1 MRTVAALC
9 RELLPDRRSDGE
21 LLAAFTSER
30 NEPAFQE
37 LVRRHGPLV
46 WNTCRRLLPHTADA
60 EDAFQAVF
68 LVLASQG
75 RKLAARE
82 TVGPWLYRVA
92 VLTSRNLRRKNA
104 RRLARQR
111 ELPETASAGAPD
123 SDLRADIDG
132 ALLALPERDREPI
145 ILCHLQGFTRQEAA
159 ARLGC
164 PEGTLSARLN
174 RGLAKLRVRL
184 RAFDPVQALAVP
196 AVAVPAALA
205 TNTVHAA
212 VASGAAVAAVT
223 PVVSSLVQGVL
234 HMFWVQKATAAS
246 FAMCAVFV
254 VGVGVG
260 LGTRPVQTGVV
271 AQDGTGAGAAAKPA
285 KNAPPPGA
293 ENPTDEITALE
304 RKIQAIE
311 QQQKSRRHAY
321 ELTIQKLKEAK
332 QSGESLA
339 YDSKDVQAVLQLSR
353 EIEDI
358 DRELHKSGGLK
369 DKWRQLKWDLARK
382 ENDGPPEQGADRQA
396 PRTRNMDDEAQAIA
410 DIIREEMVQLRLKDL
425 KLKESTLKRSIDI
438 KREILQGIQQQPSKS
453 TDKAAAAAE
462 KLAQAKPL
470 VQELQEA
477 IFSLQQTQEEI
488 ANAEAELKA
497 QPKLTKAKEQKPA
510 PAAEIDAPRS
520 KADDLRAQL
529 ARLEAEKALVLKQAE
544 LAKLQ
549 LDTTEE
555 QLRRLK
561 EAIAQADRAANR
573 KRDGGSY
580 LELTV
585 GGTDNTF
592 VIREVRTEVKGQ
604 ATAPLG
610 PITTSDPAA
619 LALLLARAK
628 NDPSGPKSVEIKVT
642 DKANRESE
650 RAARE
655 ACKGF
660 ENIRVTGPTGA
671 QVPTK
676 PPVPDDQRKPVP
688 RQPVKPAPGAT
699 NKANIDELIKGLKL
713 KGTELDKLD
722 KLNKAE
728 LDTLRK
734 RIEEELKTKPAPTK
748 P

>member
-1 MRTVAALC
+1 MRTIAALC

-21 LLAAFTSER
+21 LLGAFTSDR

-271 AQDGTGAGAAAKPA
+271 AQDGSGAGAAAKPA

-293 ENPTDEITALE
+293 ESPTDELATLQ
-304 RKIQAIE
+304 RKIQAVE
-311 QQQKSRRHAY
+311 QQQKLRKTAL
-321 ELTIQKLKEAK
+321 EMAVQKLKEAK
-332 QSGESLA
+332 QLGEFLN
-339 YDSKDVQAVLQLSR
+339 DSKDVQAAVQLSR
-353 EIEDI
+353 EIEDVEQ
-358 DRELHKSGGLK
+358 EL
-369 DKWRQLKWDLARK
+369 RQLNRKLADHKMNSRTAEDWIK
-382 ENDGPPEQGADRQA
+382 ILEYTKLQA
-396 PRTRNMDDEAQAIA
+396 SERTRMQHSEANLASAELKRAQAL
-410 DIIREEMVQLRLKDL
+410 V
-425 KLKESTLKRSIDI
+425 
-438 KREILQGIQQQPSKS
+438 
-453 TDKAAAAAE
+453 E
-462 KLAQAKPL
+462 KLEAEAKGLATQLAQRQGDKTAPPGTNEDLNKKL
-470 VQELQEA
+470 ADLNGMLKA
-477 IFSLQQTQEEI
+477 
-488 ANAEAELKA
+488 AEAERQALA
-497 QPKLTKAKEQKPA
+497 AYTKRTE
-510 PAAEIDAPRS
+510 S
-520 KADDLRAQL
+520 QL
-529 ARLEAEKALVLKQAE
+529 ALAEARVRELQAAIDG
-544 LAKLQ
+544 LAAK
-549 LDTTEE
+549 TAKPNAPTSAYIEI
-555 QLRRLK
+555 
-561 EAIAQADRAANR
+561 AIDPKGNEFT
-573 KRDGGSY
+573 
-580 LELTV
+580 L
-585 GGTDNTF
+585 
-592 VIREVRTEVKGQ
+592 REVSPQGTRERTPER
-604 ATAPLG
+604 AIG
-610 PITTSDPAA
+610 PIRTNDPAA
-619 LALLLARAK
+619 LALLLTRAK
-628 NDPSGPKSVEIKVT
+628 SDPNGPRDVRISATPETSKKSLQIVT
-642 DKANRESE
+642 DAIKTAGFKTAATEEPSPNRAPKLSPRPE
-650 RAARE
+650 AAGE
-655 ACKGF
+655 QPNKT
-660 ENIRVTGPTGA
+660 V
-671 QVPTK
+671 
-676 PPVPDDQRKPVP
+676 DDQK
-688 RQPVKPAPGAT
+688 GAERRYQDRLEQLQRLHEQREKEAKQLAEQLQQLKKVQDKELQERREKELQERP
-699 NKANIDELIKGLKL
+699 NK
-713 KGTELDKLD
+713 T
-722 KLNKAE
+722 
-728 LDTLRK
+728 TPQR
-734 RIEEELKTKPAPTK
+734 P
-748 P
+748 

>member
-9 RELLPDRRSDGE
+9 RELFPDRRSDGE

-75 RKLAARE
+75 RKLADRE

-111 ELPETASAGAPD
+111 ELPETVSAGAPD

-260 LGTRPVQTGVV
+260 LGTRPVQTGAV
-271 AQDGTGAGAAAKPA
+271 AQDGSGPGAAAKPA

-293 ENPTDEITALE
+293 ESPTDEITALE

-321 ELTIQKLKEAK
+321 ELAAQKLKEAK
-332 QSGESLA
+332 RSGESLA
-339 YDSKDVQAVLQLSR
+339 YDSKDFQAAVQLSR
-353 EIEDI
+353 DIEDVEQ
-358 DRELHKSGGLK
+358 EL
-369 DKWRQLKWDLARK
+369 RQLNRKLADHKLNSRTAEDWIK
-382 ENDGPPEQGADRQA
+382 ILEYTKLQA
-396 PRTRNMDDEAQAIA
+396 SERTRMQHSEAN
-410 DIIREEMVQLRLKDL
+410 
-425 KLKESTLKRSIDI
+425 
-438 KREILQGIQQQPSKS
+438 
-453 TDKAAAAAE
+453 
-462 KLAQAKPL
+462 LA
-470 VQELQEA
+470 
-477 IFSLQQTQEEI
+477 S
-488 ANAEAELKA
+488 AELK
-497 QPKLTKAKEQKPA
+497 
-510 PAAEIDAPRS
+510 
-520 KADDLRAQL
+520 RAQAL
-529 ARLEAEKALVLKQAE
+529 VEKLEAEAKGLATQ
-544 LAKLQ
+544 LAKRQGDKTAPPDTNEDLNKKLADLNGMLKAADAERQALAAHTKRTESQLAHAEARVRELQ
-549 LDTTEE
+549 A
-555 QLRRLK
+555 
-561 EAIAQADRAANR
+561 AIDGLAAKTAKPNAPTSAYIEIAIDP
-573 KRDGGSY
+573 KGNEFT
-580 LELTV
+580 L
-585 GGTDNTF
+585 
-592 VIREVRTEVKGQ
+592 REVSPQGTRERTPER
-604 ATAPLG
+604 AIG
-610 PITTSDPAA
+610 PIRTNDPAA
-619 LALLLARAK
+619 LALLLTRAK
-628 NDPSGPKSVEIKVT
+628 SDPNGPRDVRISATPETSKKSLQIVT
-642 DKANRESE
+642 DAIKTAGFKAAAKEEPSPNRVPKPSPRPE
-650 RAARE
+650 AAGE
-655 ACKGF
+655 QPNKT
-660 ENIRVTGPTGA
+660 V
-671 QVPTK
+671 
-676 PPVPDDQRKPVP
+676 DDQKGAERRYQERLEQLQRLHEQREKEAKQLAEQLQQLKKLQDKEFQDRREKELQERPN
-688 RQPVKPAPGAT
+688 KTAPQ
-699 NKANIDELIKGLKL
+699 
-713 KGTELDKLD
+713 
-722 KLNKAE
+722 
-728 LDTLRK
+728 R
-734 RIEEELKTKPAPTK
+734 P
-748 P
+748 